1 MTDRLFLVVA
11 GVIAAAIA
19 ADVLLNDAVITV
31 FLVRKLFHMVDYL
44 EFWRLKAQ
52 SVVEIGGVSGLLA
65 LASAA

>member
-1 MTDRLFLVVA
+1 MTDRMFLVVA

-44 EFWRLKAQ
+44 EFWR
-52 SVVEIGGVSGLLA
+52 
-65 LASAA
+65 